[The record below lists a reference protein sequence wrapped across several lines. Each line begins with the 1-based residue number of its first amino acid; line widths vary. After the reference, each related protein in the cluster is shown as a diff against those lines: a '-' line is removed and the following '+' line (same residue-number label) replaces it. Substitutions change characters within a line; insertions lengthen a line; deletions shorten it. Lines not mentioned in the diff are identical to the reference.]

1 MHGKIATAGAK
12 ADYRADIDGLRAI
25 AVIAVLLFHL
35 GFPRFGGGFIGVD
48 VFFVISG
55 YLITG
60 MIKADIER
68 GNFSMAR
75 FLARRGRRLLPAM
88 FAVIAATS
96 LAAFLML
103 SPDHLRNYAGSAVT
117 ATFGVSNIL
126 FWQESN
132 YFDLSARLKPLLHTW
147 TLGVEWQFYLVW
159 PAFMLFAM
167 GGRTRWSAPQLI
179 GAVSAASLVLAIVM
193 GLFWPAATFYL
204 MPFRAFE
211 FGIGALLLWLPLVGG
226 AVAEIALLG
235 GLALIVFP
243 VLLLD
248 GKVFHNPAMMLFP
261 TFGAALMIA
270 GGTASRAGVIIRNR
284 VAAYLGRISYS
295 VYLVHWPLIVF
306 TEYFYFR
313 PLTTNEAMKLF
324 FISLG
329 VAATLYHVLEAPI
342 HKRRLLNMT
351 PRYAGA
357 VMTAIVAF
365 ALSVPALLAIP
376 DGLSWRVDANAL
388 GLREL
393 NTKTLVNKEIL
404 GHLGCIEPCVFGKDD
419 GPMVLVIG
427 DSHADHFTKMLL
439 SLGGTR
445 YRFHYAGSPCCFNG
459 ATLTNHS
466 AVSPALTAS
475 CLKAREVLLGW
486 LKLYPYKAIIVGQR
500 WTAYTETLYRG
511 DQPVKISNPADVAR
525 TLLGDTADLLKGFAG
540 PLIVAGWAPI
550 TNTACYTRPRYLAMT
565 CPTISFAEYDIFRKE
580 VADFKAKTALKLNFV
595 DVAATICPNG
605 VCRVTDDKGRIL
617 YTDADHLSI
626 YGAELIVPQF
636 LSIIDRS

>member
-12 ADYRADIDGLRAI
+12 TDYRADIDGLRAI

-60 MIKADIER
+60 MIKADIEL
-68 GNFSMAR
+68 GDFSMGR

-96 LAAFLML
+96 IAAFLML
-103 SPDHLRNYAGSAVT
+103 SPDHLRSYAGSAVT
-117 ATFGVSNIL
+117 ATLGASNIL

-159 PAFMLFAM
+159 PAFTLFAM
-167 GGRTRWSAPQLI
+167 SGRTLWSAPQLI
-179 GAVSAASLVLAIVM
+179 GAVSAASLVLAIII
-193 GLFWPAATFYL
+193 GLRWPAATFYL

-211 FGIGALLLWLPLVGG
+211 FGIGALLLWLPLIGG
-226 AVAEIALLG
+226 AVAEIVLLG

-261 TFGAALMIA
+261 TLGAALMIA
-270 GGTASRAGVIIRNR
+270 GGTASRVGVVIRNR
-284 VAAYLGRISYS
+284 VAAYLGQISYS
-295 VYLVHWPLIVF
+295 LYLVHWPLIVF

-329 VAATLYHVLEAPI
+329 VAAILYHVLEAPI

-357 VMTAIVAF
+357 VMTAIAAF
-365 ALSVPALLAIP
+365 ALFLPALLAIP

-388 GLREL
+388 GLRDE

-404 GHLGCIEPCVFGKDD
+404 GHLGCTEPCVFGKED
-419 GPMVLVIG
+419 GPMVLVFG

-439 SLGGTR
+439 SFGGTR
-445 YRFHYAGSPCCFNG
+445 YRFHYAGAASCFNG
-459 ATLTNHS
+459 ATLTIRPWNPGI
-466 AVSPALTAS
+466 AAA
-475 CLKAREVLLGW
+475 CAKARETVLGW
-486 LKLYPYKAIIVGQR
+486 VKTYKYKAVIVGQR
-500 WTAYTETLYRG
+500 WFAYGQALARDGTVIDIP
-511 DQPVKISNPADVAR
+511 DQAALENTMLSDVAA
-525 TLLGDTADLLKGFAG
+525 LLPGFTG
-540 PLIVAGWAPI
+540 PLIITGWAPI
-550 TNTACYTRPRYLAMT
+550 TNTACYTRPHYLSMT
-565 CPTISFAEYDIFRKE
+565 CPTISFVEYELFRKV
-580 VADFKAKTALKLNFV
+580 VAEFKAKSPLKINFV

-617 YTDADHLSI
+617 YTDSDHLSI